1 MIGSATRARREV
13 RKHRRGFNKVR
24 DNMAEYF
31 LRDNR
36 RAMGYSFKGAIL
48 DIDAIAKAA
57 LSNEDNTQLIAD
69 QLLIDEE
76 DRREAEEMF
85 LD

>member
-1 MIGSATRARREV
+1 MICQPS
-13 RKHRRGFNKVR
+13 
-24 DNMAEYF
+24 
-31 LRDNR
+31 
-36 RAMGYSFKGAIL
+36 AIL